1 MLGSL
6 LKKKL
11 SDNQLANV
19 FMNGILEM
27 VENGFG
33 EVAQL
38 INEDPAFITSP
49 NIQEEKNAQFSM
61 VVMVANLSYLE
72 STFEVEQAV
81 RVEQLIFD
89 KLGKMMQASA
99 AEAEETVRD
108 YQKFMLRINHP
119 SKNMVYAMSKAV
131 FYKYDLNDYQD
142 EYFRRMQAPNP
153 LFLKRMDAV
162 VGNFLWDW
170 DAFFKKYRISFVIV
184 GDFLWEIVFRIFKYQ
199 FGIG

>member
-1 MLGSL
+1 
-6 LKKKL
+6 
-11 SDNQLANV
+11 
-19 FMNGILEM
+19 MNGILEM

-38 INEDPAFITSP
+38 INEDPAFIASP
-49 NIQEEKNAQFSM
+49 NIQEEKNGQFSM

-99 AEAEETVRD
+99 AEAEETVRE

-131 FYKYDLNDYQD
+131 FYKYNLNDYQD

-170 DAFFKKYRISFVIV
+170 DAFFKKYRIE
-184 GDFLWEIVFRIFKYQ
+184 D
-199 FGIG
+199 

>member
-49 NIQEEKNAQFSM
+49 NIQEEKNGQFSM

-170 DAFFKKYRISFVIV
+170 DAFFKKYRIE
-184 GDFLWEIVFRIFKYQ
+184 D
-199 FGIG
+199 

>member
-33 EVAQL
+33 EVAQM
-38 INEDPAFITSP
+38 INDDPAFVTCPEIPES
-49 NIQEEKNAQFSM
+49 KNGQFSM
-61 VVMVANLSYLE
+61 IVLVANLSYLE
-72 STFEVEQAV
+72 STFEADQAV
-81 RVEQLIFD
+81 RVEQLIFE
-89 KLGKMMQASA
+89 KLGKMMQVTA
-99 AEAEETVRD
+99 AEAEQTARE

-119 SKNMVYAMSKAV
+119 SKNMLYAMSKAV
-131 FYKYDLNDYQD
+131 FHKYDLNDYQD

-162 VGNFLWDW
+162 IGNFLWDW
-170 DAFFKKYRISFVIV
+170 DAFFKKYRIE
-184 GDFLWEIVFRIFKYQ
+184 D
-199 FGIG
+199 

>member
-38 INEDPAFITSP
+38 INEDPAFIASP
-49 NIQEEKNAQFSM
+49 NIQEEKNGQFSM

-99 AEAEETVRD
+99 AEAEETVRE

-131 FYKYDLNDYQD
+131 FYKYNLNDYQD

-170 DAFFKKYRISFVIV
+170 DAFFKKYRIE
-184 GDFLWEIVFRIFKYQ
+184 D
-199 FGIG
+199 

>member
-1 MLGSL
+1 MLGTL

-19 FMNGILEM
+19 FMNAILEM

-33 EVAQL
+33 EIAQM
-38 INEDPAFITSP
+38 INEDPAFVRSPEIPETS
-49 NIQEEKNAQFSM
+49 NGQFSM

-72 STFEVEQAV
+72 STFEADQAV
-81 RVEQLIFD
+81 RVEQLIFA
-89 KLGKMMQASA
+89 KLGQMMQVTAS
-99 AEAEETVRD
+99 EAEQTVRE

-119 SKNMVYAMSKAV
+119 SKNMVYAVSKAL
-131 FYKYDLNDYQD
+131 FHKYGLNEFQD

-162 VGNFLWDW
+162 VGNFMWDW
-170 DAFFKKYRISFVIV
+170 DAFFKKYKI
-184 GDFLWEIVFRIFKYQ
+184 DD
-199 FGIG
+199 

>member
-33 EVAQL
+33 EVAQM
-38 INEDPAFITSP
+38 INEDPAFIASP
-49 NIQEEKNAQFSM
+49 EIPEGKNGQFSM
-61 VVMVANLSYLE
+61 IVLVANLSFLE

-81 RVEQLIFD
+81 RVEQLIFE
-89 KLGKMMQASA
+89 KMGTMMQASA
-99 AEAEETVRD
+99 QEAEQTVRE
-108 YQKFMLRINHP
+108 YQKFMQRINHP
-119 SKNMVYAMSKAV
+119 SKNMIYAMSKAI
-131 FYKYDLNDYQD
+131 FHKYDLNEFQD
-142 EYFRRMQAPNP
+142 EYFRRMLAPNP
-153 LFLKRMDAV
+153 LFLKRMDGV

-170 DAFFKKYRISFVIV
+170 DAFFKKYRIE
-184 GDFLWEIVFRIFKYQ
+184 D
-199 FGIG
+199 

>member
-33 EVAQL
+33 EVAQM
-38 INEDPAFITSP
+38 INEDPAFIVSP
-49 NIQEEKNAQFSM
+49 DIPESKNGQFSM
-61 VVMVANLSYLE
+61 IVLVANLSSLE

-81 RVEQLIFD
+81 RVEQLIFE
-89 KLGKMMQASA
+89 KLGKMMQVSSQ
-99 AEAEETVRD
+99 EAEQTVRE
-108 YQKFMLRINHP
+108 YQKFMQRINHP
-119 SKNMVYAMSKAV
+119 SKNMIYAMSKAV
-131 FYKYDLNDYQD
+131 FHKYDLNEFQD

-153 LFLKRMDAV
+153 LFLKRMDGV
-162 VGNFLWDW
+162 LGNFLWDW
-170 DAFFKKYRISFVIV
+170 DAFFKKYRIE
-184 GDFLWEIVFRIFKYQ
+184 D
-199 FGIG
+199 